1 MVCNNLEEVRA
12 NIDRID
18 DIIIKLIAERETF
31 VVQASAFKK
40 DEEYDKYHVM
50 IRIGMGE
57 SIKIILKKSFKSFW
71 TVPKHTCNNILLK
84 KYSETKNSIMEK
96 SKSFDFPRCVF
107 RKIIK
112 AAVWYNKAERR

>member
-57 SIKIILKKSFKSFW
+57 SIKIILKKSFKSF
-71 TVPKHTCNNILLK
+71 
-84 KYSETKNSIMEK
+84 
-96 SKSFDFPRCVF
+96 
-107 RKIIK
+107 
-112 AAVWYNKAERR
+112 